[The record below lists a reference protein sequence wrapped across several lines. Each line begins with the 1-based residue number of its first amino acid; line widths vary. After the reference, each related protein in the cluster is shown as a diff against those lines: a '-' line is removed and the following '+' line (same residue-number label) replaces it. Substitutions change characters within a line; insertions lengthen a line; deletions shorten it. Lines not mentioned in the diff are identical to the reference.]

1 MTLLVDVGDR
11 PSYLGD
17 TNLSR
22 DGSLVVISQDLPNF
36 FSPSGTVLSVWQLW
50 HTFRHLFAYEHSGTR
65 AMSSWISSI
74 RDSIHAIKSCIVGTL
89 RFLTSYCGPGLTKGR
104 INRCVLCKLSIFL
117 PKLAG
122 GGGLHEH
129 AEVSNLKLDLYL
141 AIEGPPLSS
150 LTNEAP
156 GIDRARRILL
166 HCLVII
172 HNTPLN

>member
-89 RFLTSYCGPGLTKGR
+89 RFLTSYCGPGLPKGR
-104 INRCVLCKLSIFL
+104 INRYVLCKLSIFL

-129 AEVSNLKLDLYL
+129 AEVSNRKLSNFHRSALFLQFFYPDAASW
-141 AIEGPPLSS
+141 AIFRLCGE
-150 LTNEAP
+150 E
-156 GIDRARRILL
+156 
-166 HCLVII
+166 LVATCWINLCI
-172 HNTPLN
+172 